1 MKGCGIGVGFL
12 GLVTELVRI
21 VKELPEI
28 EMSDGKGNKQFFLLN
43 SVLFKN
49 PVTQSSFLSKADFVL
64 ISAKMTTLL
73 KETRTA

>member
-28 EMSDGKGNKQFFLLN
+28 KISDGKGNKQIFWLN

-49 PVTQSSFLSKADFVL
+49 PVTQSSFLSKAF
-64 ISAKMTTLL
+64 L
-73 KETRTA
+73 KEMRIA

>member
-28 EMSDGKGNKQFFLLN
+28 KMSDGKGNKQFFG
-43 SVLFKN
+43 
-49 PVTQSSFLSKADFVL
+49 
-64 ISAKMTTLL
+64 
-73 KETRTA
+73 